1 MWSIIVGKYNLL
13 GEFQKLKDMFLMGRG
28 ELFATFLDTAKHLL
42 NKPIDQN
49 FEYSIFVLRCEKKI
63 LFFF

>member
-49 FEYSIFVLRCEKKI
+49 FEYSKFI
-63 LFFF
+63 